1 MKKGEKQ
8 KVKRISLRLR
18 DGCPEHQILLRN
30 CQKRDKEKFHS
41 MTDYIA
47 CAVDAFESGRYM
59 TIQMDV
65 DTMTEKEQMAVN
77 ILLQHNNTKKEKE

>member
-1 MKKGEKQ
+1 MKMEKQ

-18 DGCPEHQILLRN
+18 DGCPEHQVLLRS

-47 CAVDAFESGRYM
+47 CAVEAYESGRY
-59 TIQMDV
+59 INIRMDV
-65 DTMTEKEQMAVN
+65 NAMTEKEQEAMNV
-77 ILLQHNNTKKEKE
+77 LLQHNGSK